1 VYFEKNDTDNAI
13 TYYQQSLQLRQK
25 VDDPV
30 YLAVTLS
37 SLGDVY
43 AAMGDYD
50 KALENLMK
58 ALDTSRKRMTPMGR
72 KCVGIHWQDLYE
84 PGASGSC
91 RGRHAG
97 FRERIPLRKEQ
108 ECGLGRVFE

>member
-1 VYFEKNDTDNAI
+1 
-13 TYYQQSLQLRQK
+13 
-25 VDDPV
+25 
-30 YLAVTLS
+30 
-37 SLGDVY
+37 
-43 AAMGDYD
+43 MGDYD

-58 ALDTSRKRMTPMGR
+58 ALDTSRKANDANGAASASESIGR
-72 KCVGIHWQDLYE
+72 IFMNQGVW
-84 PGASGSC
+84 SC